1 MRVDVVKS
9 RSSVRRG
16 CDELLSSIVKAHVQ
30 GFIAVTG
37 ECADTLAWMGA
48 GLVTRGAG
56 LVIGGGLFWDR
67 RGFLRDGLVV
77 DVGGACF
84 WEVCI
89 LLEGRH

>member
-37 ECADTLAWMGA
+37 EGAYTLAWMEA
-48 GLVTRGAG
+48 ELVTRGAG
-56 LVIGGGLFWDR
+56 LVIGVGLFWEEPVSGQAGLLTRWACCGCR
-67 RGFLRDGLVV
+67 RG
-77 DVGGACF
+77 
-84 WEVCI
+84 
-89 LLEGRH
+89 LL